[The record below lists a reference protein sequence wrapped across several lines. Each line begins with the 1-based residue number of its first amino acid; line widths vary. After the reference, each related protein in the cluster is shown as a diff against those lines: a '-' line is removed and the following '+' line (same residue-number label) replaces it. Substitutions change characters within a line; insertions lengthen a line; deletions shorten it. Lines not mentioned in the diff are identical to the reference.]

1 MVKELWNYAVK
12 AADIERAAA
21 FYVSTMGAT
30 VMFRGEVYDCKYILI
45 RLGNTRLIIFNKAP
59 YEKDLQTDL
68 PNGFLHAVY
77 EVDDLE
83 KVIHSLQ
90 HYGTKFIMSP
100 RVLEGEFGTR
110 RIAFVEAPDGTR
122 VEVMQILEDSGK
134 AG

>member
-12 AADIERAAA
+12 AADIENAAA
-21 FYVSTMGAT
+21 FYVSTMGAR

-45 RLGNTRLIIFNKAP
+45 RLGNTRLIIFDKAP
-59 YEKDLQTDL
+59 YEKDLETEL

-77 EVDDLE
+77 EVDDLD
-83 KVIHSLQ
+83 KVIDSLQ

-100 RVLEGEFGTR
+100 RVLKGEFGAR
-110 RIAFVEAPDGTR
+110 RIVFVEAPDGTR